1 MMDYEIGG
9 MVMQVRLDRLPCAI
23 PAVVLEISCKP
34 ELRERLRDFGLVP
47 GTEVTARYR
56 SPDKGVTA
64 LEFRGTVIALRT
76 RDLKGVRVK
85 WECGR

>member
-1 MMDYEIGG
+1 
-9 MVMQVRLDRLPCAI
+9 MQVRLDRLPCAI

-34 ELRERLRDFGLVP
+34 ELRERLRDFGLVI

-76 RDLKGVRVK
+76 RDLKGVKVR

>member
-1 MMDYEIGG
+1 
-9 MVMQVRLDRLPCAI
+9 MQVRLDRLPCAI

-76 RDLKGVRVK
+76 RDLKGVKVR

>member
-1 MMDYEIGG
+1 MDYEIGG
-9 MVMQVRLDRLPCAI
+9 MVMKVSLDRLPPGV
-23 PAVVLEISCKP
+23 PAVVLQIDCRQ
-34 ELRERLRDFGLVP
+34 ELRSRLRDFGLVP
-47 GTEVTARYR
+47 GTEVITRYR

-85 WECGR
+85 WE